1 MPFDNP
7 KNDHTSVIKGSRHR
21 RLLSEAIQLEEE
33 VVPQYVK
40 SALFA
45 VTALVVGVVVWSGF
59 VEINE
64 VAIAP
69 GEIIPSGSVKVIEH
83 LRGGSVKQ
91 IEVDEGAHVEK
102 GQIVLILDET
112 QANSELKQIE
122 ARYNA
127 LRLRG
132 ERLAAF
138 ADGREPD
145 FSFVGDGYPQL
156 VADQQTIY
164 RNQIEG
170 RSSSKSVVSS
180 QIDQRKRELRQMTDS
195 LSVAHQQ
202 QTVTSEMVVM
212 RKKMLDKKLIPKM
225 QYLET
230 NRAKIAAD
238 GEVSRITDQI
248 QLTRQTVIESQRR
261 LRDLDVQLR
270 RESLAEMGTVS
281 AEIAEV
287 ANNLDRNRDRVQRL
301 KIRSPIAGIVQDL
314 KVQTVGQVVQPG
326 GLVMR
331 IVPEDV
337 ILEAEVRIQTA
348 DIGHVNVGQDVSVK
362 VSSYNFSR
370 FGGVDGKLRRIS
382 ATSHVKDNGDAYFK
396 GWVSLNKPY
405 VGDDPRRFQITSG
418 MGVQADIQTGNKTL
432 LEYLV
437 KPLADVANRAFRER

>member
-45 VTALVVGVVVWSGF
+45 VTALVIGSVVWSGF

-83 LRGGSVKQ
+83 LEGGSVKG
-91 IEVDEGAHVEK
+91 IEVNEGTHVQK
-102 GQIVLILDET
+102 GQVVLVLDEA
-112 QANSELKQIE
+112 QANSELQQIL

-138 ADGREPD
+138 ADNRQPD
-145 FSFVGDGYPQL
+145 FSFVGDKFPQL

-164 RNQIEG
+164 INQIEA
-170 RSSSKSVVSS
+170 RRSSKSVVSS
-180 QIDQRKRELRQMTDS
+180 QIDQRKRELRQMRDS
-195 LSVAHQQ
+195 LSVARQQ
-202 QTVTSEMVVM
+202 QTVTSEMVTM

-225 QYLET
+225 EYLET

-238 GEVSRITDQI
+238 GEVSRIDDQI
-248 QLTRQTVIESQRR
+248 KLTRQTVTESQRR
-261 LRDLDVQLR
+261 LQDLDVQLR

-287 ANNLDRNRDRVQRL
+287 RNNIDRIRDRVQRL
-301 KIRSPIAGIVQDL
+301 QIKSPISGIVQDL

-326 GLVMR
+326 ALVMR
-331 IVPEDV
+331 IVPEGV

-348 DIGHVNVGQDVSVK
+348 DIGHVNIGQDVSVK

-370 FGGVDGKLRRIS
+370 FGGVDGKLHRIS

-396 GWVSLNKPY
+396 GWVSLDKPY
-405 VGDDPRRFQITSG
+405 VGDVPGRFQITSG